1 MLSRFVIAFL
11 SASKHFFISWL
22 QPLPTVNLRSW
33 RLPKLSLNSWWL
45 KNIWNTSASLV
56 PSSSFIPLIHSPSAT
71 LTSCS
76 SNTPKSISAS
86 GPLHILF
93 PLAPMPFPMIF
104 LWIFLLSSFQ
114 ALGILQ
120 FNSKIT
126 LVHWFN
132 KASPTQW
139 TPLQWTNLLPHF
151 ISSRGASQHR
161 TFTRVSCWFACQT
174 LSYKLHE
181 HLCI

>member
-1 MLSRFVIAFL
+1 MRCRTRVHLCIWGSGVVTGENWSKFLCAMNLHVVESISMLSRFVKAFL
-11 SASKHFFISWL
+11 SGSKHFFISWL
-22 QPLPTVNLRSW
+22 QPLSTVNLRSW

-56 PSSSFIPLIHSPSAT
+56 PSFSFIPLIHSRSAT
-71 LTSCS
+71 LTSYS
-76 SNTPKSISAS
+76 SHTPKSISAS

-93 PLAPMPFPMIF
+93 PLAQMPFPMIF
-104 LWIFLLSSFQ
+104 LWLFLLSSFQ

-132 KASPTQW
+132 KASPQPVDTSAV
-139 TPLQWTNLLPHF
+139 N
-151 ISSRGASQHR
+151 
-161 TFTRVSCWFACQT
+161 
-174 LSYKLHE
+174 
-181 HLCI
+181 